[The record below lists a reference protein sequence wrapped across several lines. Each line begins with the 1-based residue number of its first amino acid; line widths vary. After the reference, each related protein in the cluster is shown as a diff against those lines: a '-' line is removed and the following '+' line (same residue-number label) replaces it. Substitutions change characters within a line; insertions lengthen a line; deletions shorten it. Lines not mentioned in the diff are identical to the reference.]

1 MQVVRYYFSNGINC
15 LFELP
20 TDAAKKLLP
29 KGIEPIEVTHGTSLL
44 AVTMF
49 NFTESPIGPYQEL
62 VISLFVV
69 PLLGIRKKH
78 PHSAVFPL
86 VVASGSQ
93 RARDHAIDL
102 WHLPHFNE
110 DINIEFIESQYGNS
124 ITGKVCCHKGQP
136 IVELTITQSG
146 EWDAAYQL
154 YQSFQHDESGSYIG
168 IMDMQGSLSE
178 HEEHTGTIHFHEHR
192 FFNQLDLSAIDDLPF
207 REMWMKDGVES
218 YHELISLS
226 GVSAVGCEMNT

>member
-20 TDAAKKLLP
+20 TDSTKKLLP

-69 PLLGIRKKH
+69 PLLGISKKH
-78 PHSAVFPL
+78 TLSAVFTL

-93 RARDHAIDL
+93 RAQVPRQPGRSFRLYGVDQVKRNGHEAS
-102 WHLPHFNE
+102 
-110 DINIEFIESQYGNS
+110 SQLGFA
-124 ITGKVCCHKGQP
+124 GQSHP
-136 IVELTITQSG
+136 LASNP
-146 EWDAAYQL
+146 DAAPKIFP
-154 YQSFQHDESGSYIG
+154 SANRK
-168 IMDMQGSLSE
+168 SL
-178 HEEHTGTIHFHEHR
+178 
-192 FFNQLDLSAIDDLPF
+192 
-207 REMWMKDGVES
+207 
-218 YHELISLS
+218 
-226 GVSAVGCEMNT
+226 